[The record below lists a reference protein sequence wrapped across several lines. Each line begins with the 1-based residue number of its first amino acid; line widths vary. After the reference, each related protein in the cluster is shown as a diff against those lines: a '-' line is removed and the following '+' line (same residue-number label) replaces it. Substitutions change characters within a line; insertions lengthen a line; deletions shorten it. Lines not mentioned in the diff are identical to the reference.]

1 MIGVGCLGCR
11 MRSRRDIDVEVPWW
25 SEKRGGVY
33 RERFGVII
41 QKMQAIL
48 DRLKTKRCGK
58 LVIVYWGNY

>member
-1 MIGVGCLGCR
+1 